1 MNNRIISETRT
12 IIPMI
17 FINMK
22 IDSKAKET
30 RALFLAFELRLAAS
44 VISIGETASGI
55 SRFSP
60 LSVNLL

>member
-1 MNNRIISETRT
+1 MNNKIISETRT

-17 FINMK
+17 FINIK

-30 RALFLAFELRLAAS
+30 RALFLAFELLLAAS
-44 VISIGETASGI
+44 VLSIGETASGI

-60 LSVNLL
+60 LNVNLL